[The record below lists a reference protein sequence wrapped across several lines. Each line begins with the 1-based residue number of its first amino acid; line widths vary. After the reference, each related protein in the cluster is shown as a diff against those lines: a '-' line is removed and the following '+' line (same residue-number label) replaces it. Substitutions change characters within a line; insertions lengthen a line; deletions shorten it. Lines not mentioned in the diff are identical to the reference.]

1 MNEPKTPS
9 IASWVHKFTAR
20 PALTLLFLLLSIF
33 AALWLASGLQIQSSR
48 HALVS
53 PDHPYQARLLSLV
66 DDFGLPDDLIF
77 WVQGGSAV
85 QRRAAIDALQEQLQA
100 QGALAHARF
109 TGSPQIEDWAPLY
122 AVQHPNQLKD
132 ILAGLA
138 SPEKVKAALDKGLV
152 GILDLSL
159 AQVDSEQ
166 PARLPEPDQLRQSTA
181 LIESLK
187 QLMQGASLDELS
199 AQLIARRENSGGA
212 TPNTVVAL
220 DEAGYLRNDDASALL
235 LVVSNALQN
244 DQGDTMQ
251 EVVQASR
258 AAQQAVAKSL
268 ESGVQIRLSGYPVLQ
283 VDEQAAIARGLLNSS
298 AATGLGI
305 VLVLAMAFSSLRKSV
320 IALIPLGAGAALSL
334 GALQLL
340 FGQVNAITS
349 SFLAVLL
356 GLGIDISVHFLA
368 RVDEGLEQ
376 APTEQSRGVIAQAFA
391 ASGPA
396 VVIGTLTTA
405 LAFLLLY
412 GAEFAAYGE
421 LGVITALGL
430 LLMLICAFLAIP
442 ALLLL
447 WPGRAT
453 ASSARAKGQAWL
465 GALAQ
470 RVVQAPRLLVGMGLL
485 AALAGAYF
493 GAGLN
498 FNPRYFDFMPR
509 RLESVALLERLEQ
522 ESVASPLAVSVRASS
537 LQDAEQ
543 KAKTL
548 RASSLVAAV
557 QSPSDLLA
565 EQSSDF
571 AALEALKA
579 WWPAPKKSASPNP
592 EELRKAVQERALA
605 FVDALDEQLFR
616 LSMQRSKQQAELVEV
631 LKAWKAQWSEIE
643 ALART
648 RPESGPALA
657 AAQSRVESIRQSIS
671 QVLASPALANREWRA
686 QDLPVGVA
694 ARFVGKDAQAGLR
707 LLVTPAGDFWAP
719 GRAQQFLDFVQEVDP
734 RSAGHSMSVI
744 IHSSMIR
751 RDFFRA
757 SAWALLVI
765 SLLLWV
771 IFRSFKTLLMV
782 IVPLAVGWCWMLG
795 AYALLG
801 IQLNAANIVVLPLVL
816 GIGVDAGVHLMHR
829 AQEESQDRVGIV
841 AAVASTGSAVTI
853 CALTT
858 MVGFGGLMVAEYGG
872 MKSLGLSMVIG
883 IFTTWLSTVVLMP
896 ALLSLFRAER

>member
-1 MNEPKTPS
+1 MTQRKTPG
-9 IASWVHKFTAR
+9 IAAWVHRFTAR
-20 PALTLLFLLLSIF
+20 PALTLLVLLFAVL
-33 AALWLASGLQIQSSR
+33 AALWLASRLQIQSSR

-66 DDFGLPDDLIF
+66 EDFGLPDDLIF
-77 WVQGGSAV
+77 WVQGGSAA
-85 QRRAAIDALQEQLQA
+85 QRRAAIDALQTQLQG
-100 QGALAHARF
+100 QQALAQARF
-109 TGSPQIEDWAPLY
+109 TGAPQLDDWAPLV
-122 AVQHPNQLKD
+122 AVQNPAQLNEV
-132 ILAGLA
+132 LAGLGTA
-138 SPEKVKAALDKGLV
+138 EHVRAALGTGLL
-152 GILDLSL
+152 GILDLGL
-159 AQVDSEQ
+159 AQMNSEVPGQ
-166 PARLPEPDQLRQSTA
+166 LPKLDQLRQNGA
-181 LIESLK
+181 LIGALK
-187 QLMQGASLDELS
+187 QLMQGVPLDELS
-199 AQLIARRENSGGA
+199 AQLIARRESSQPS
-212 TPNTVVAL
+212 PNTVVAL

-235 LVVSNALQN
+235 LVVSNALQ
-244 DQGDTMQ
+244 DDRGEAMQ
-251 EVVQASR
+251 RVVQASR
-258 AAQQAVAKSL
+258 SAQRTVAETL
-268 ESGVQIRLSGYPVLQ
+268 APGVQIRLSGYPVLQ
-283 VDEQAAIARGLLNSS
+283 VDEQAAIARGLLYSS

-305 VLVLAMAFSSLRKSV
+305 VLVLALAFSSLRKSL

-368 RVDEGLEQ
+368 RVDEGLKGA
-376 APTEQSRGVIAQAFA
+376 APEQSRGVIAAAFA

-405 LAFLLLY
+405 LAFLLLF

-421 LGVITALGL
+421 LGVITAVGL
-430 LLMLICAFLAIP
+430 LLMLACAFLVIP

-447 WPGRAT
+447 WPGSAT
-453 ASSARAKGQAWL
+453 ASTARAKGQAWIA
-465 GALAQ
+465 ALAA
-470 RVVQAPRLLVGMGLL
+470 RVVEVPRALVGLGLV

-493 GAGLN
+493 GAGLS
-498 FNPRYFDFMPR
+498 FNPRYFDFMPS

-522 ESVASPLAVSVRASS
+522 ESVASPLVVSVRASS
-537 LQDAEQ
+537 LQDAER
-543 KAKTL
+543 KAKLL

-571 AALEALKA
+571 AALAALKRR
-579 WWPAPKKSASPNP
+579 WPSPEAAKTQLSP
-592 EELRKAVQERALA
+592 DALRKEVQRRALA
-605 FVDALDEQLFR
+605 FVDAIDEQLFR
-616 LSMQRSKQQAELVEV
+616 LSMQRSAQQAELTKT
-631 LKAWKAQWSEIE
+631 LKAWKGQWNEIE
-643 ALART
+643 ALARN
-648 RPESGPALA
+648 RPESAVALA
-657 AAQSRVESIRQSIS
+657 TAQARIESIRQSIAK
-671 QVLASPALANREWRA
+671 VLASPALDNKKWTAR
-686 QDLPVGVA
+686 DLPASVA
-694 ARFVGKDAQAGLR
+694 ARFVAKDPNAGLR

-719 GRAQQFLDFVQEVDP
+719 RRAQQFLELVQRVDP
-734 RSAGHSMSVI
+734 QSAGHSMSVI

-757 SAWALLVI
+757 SAWALLAI

-782 IVPLAVGWCWMLG
+782 VLPLAVGWCWMLG
-795 AYALLG
+795 VYALLG

-829 AQEESQDRVGIV
+829 AQEESKDRAGII

-896 ALLSLFRAER
+896 ALLSLFRAD